1 MNIELDE
8 SHYAKLLILAGLW
21 EEGSPAEMVREFIDD
36 SWEQLGE
43 GIPTDLTLREFREV
57 TEELWNLEP

>member
-1 MNIELDE
+1 MNVELDRE
-8 SHYAKLLILAGLW
+8 HHTKLLILVGLW
-21 EEGSPAEMVREFIDD
+21 KEGSPAEMVQGFIDD

-43 GIPTDLTLREFREV
+43 GIPTDLTLREFCEV